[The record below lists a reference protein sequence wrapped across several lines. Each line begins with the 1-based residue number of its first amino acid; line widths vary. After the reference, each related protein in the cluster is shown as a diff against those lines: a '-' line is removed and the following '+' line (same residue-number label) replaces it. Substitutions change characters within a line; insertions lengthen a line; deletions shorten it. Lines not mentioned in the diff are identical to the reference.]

1 MSHQQTLHSPPRV
14 NVFLK
19 LAPITLAVFIAFMV
33 IGIQLPVL
41 PLHLHDR
48 LGMGASV
55 IGLVVGAQFAAA
67 LLSRAW
73 AGNFADTRGA
83 KRAVMAG
90 FLYASAS
97 GLLYLASLP
106 LADTPVVSVWVLVAG
121 RVLLALG
128 ESLVVTG
135 TMGWG
140 IGLVGP
146 QNGGKVMAWLGMAIY
161 AALAF
166 GAPAG
171 VALNAHG
178 GFAAIAAA
186 TIAIPWLA
194 LAVVAAVRPIAPAAS
209 ARTPFY
215 KVLGAVWVPGLG
227 LALSSVG
234 FGVITAF
241 IALLFAAKSW
251 GDSSLAFTAFGAAFV
266 GARVLFGHLP
276 DRLGGARVALVC
288 VVIEAAGQLL
298 IWSADTPTLAYLGA
312 ALTGFGYS
320 LAFPGFGVE
329 AMRRAPPQTRALA
342 MGAYVAFLDIALGVT
357 SPLAGVLAQGWGV
370 DTVYLAGAVAVALSV
385 LVALALLG
393 GQARAPRPA

>member
-19 LAPITLAVFIAFMV
+19 LAPITLAVFIAFTV

-194 LAVVAAVRPIAPAAS
+194 LAVVAAVRPIAPAAGV
-209 ARTPFY
+209 RTPFY
-215 KVLGAVWVPGLG
+215 KVLGAYP
-227 LALSSVG
+227 
-234 FGVITAF
+234 ITA
-241 IALLFAAKSW
+241 
-251 GDSSLAFTAFGAAFV
+251 
-266 GARVLFGHLP
+266 
-276 DRLGGARVALVC
+276 
-288 VVIEAAGQLL
+288 
-298 IWSADTPTLAYLGA
+298 
-312 ALTGFGYS
+312 
-320 LAFPGFGVE
+320 
-329 AMRRAPPQTRALA
+329 
-342 MGAYVAFLDIALGVT
+342 
-357 SPLAGVLAQGWGV
+357 
-370 DTVYLAGAVAVALSV
+370 
-385 LVALALLG
+385 
-393 GQARAPRPA
+393 